1 MARILVIE
9 DEAALRSI
17 MRRVL
22 VGAGYEVVEAGA
34 ARAACEAL
42 RTIAIDLVLADL
54 CLSGQVHEGL
64 SAMAEIRRSHP
75 RIPLIAM
82 SGRHREEILERLD
95 AMGLRDSVGVLTK
108 PFAPEEL
115 LAVVRA
121 ALTASARDP
130 GG

>member
-9 DEAALRSI
+9 DEAMLRSI

-22 VGAGYEVVEAGA
+22 VGAGYEVVETAA

-42 RTIAIDLVLADL
+42 RTIAIDMVLADL
-54 CLSGQVHEGL
+54 CLGGQEHEGIR
-64 SAMAEIRRSHP
+64 AMAEIRRSHP
-75 RIPLIAM
+75 RIPVIAV

-95 AMGLRDSVGVLTK
+95 ATGLRDSVGVLTK

-121 ALTASARDP
+121 ALAPSGRDTA
-130 GG
+130 G